1 MEQPL
6 RLPTDDEI
14 ETFWRDGVV
23 VLRDALDPASVAAL
37 APSVDAAFAGDA
49 TGDLTAMAGA
59 GATGDGATGAGDT
72 GRFRGGIDHWLV
84 DPVMRDFATTSALPA
99 LVAALLRTE
108 HLFLYE
114 DSILV
119 KSPGTREETKFHT
132 DLPYFQVEGTQL
144 ATTWCPL
151 DEVTPDTGSLRF
163 VRGSH
168 LWDREFRP
176 NLFVTDDPLPGTEG
190 EVVPSID
197 PDDPSVLCPSLGPGD
212 LTVHHARTVHGAGP
226 NTSATTWRRAVSVRY
241 CGDDARVHLRPG
253 LPVSAHHRDLV
264 EGEPLHDGTA
274 TPQVWPRP

>member
-1 MEQPL
+1 MERP
-6 RLPTDDEI
+6 RRMPTDDEI
-14 ETFWRDGVV
+14 TTFWRDGVV
-23 VLRDALDPASVAAL
+23 VLRDVLDPADVAAL
-37 APSVDAAFAGDA
+37 APSVAAAFGGDA
-49 TGDLTAMAGA
+49 TGDLTAMAGDP
-59 GATGDGATGAGDT
+59 GDGA

-84 DPVMRDFATTSALPA
+84 DPVMRDFATASPLPS

-108 HLFLYE
+108 LLFLYE

-132 DLPYFQVEGTQL
+132 DLPYFQVEGDQL

-151 DEVTPDTGSLRF
+151 DEVTPETGSLRF

-168 LWDREFRP
+168 EWGRDFRP

-190 EVVPSID
+190 EVLPAID
-197 PDDPSVLCPSLGPGD
+197 PDDPSVLCPTLGPGD

-226 NTSATTWRRAVSVRY
+226 NTSTTTWRRAVSVRY

-253 LPVSAHHRDLV
+253 LPVSAHHRGLV
-264 EGEPLHDGTA
+264 EGEPLHDGDA
-274 TPQVWPRP
+274 TPQVWPPR

>member
-14 ETFWRDGVV
+14 ETFRRDGVV
-23 VLRDALDPASVAAL
+23 VLRGALDPGSVAAL
-37 APSVDAAFAGDA
+37 APSVDTAFAGDA

-59 GATGDGATGAGDT
+59 GDTGTAT
-72 GRFRGGIDHWLV
+72 GRFRGGIDHWLT
-84 DPVMRDFATTSALPA
+84 DPVMRAFATTSALPA

-151 DEVTPDTGSLRF
+151 DEVTPETGSLRF

-197 PDDPSVLCPSLGPGD
+197 PNDPSVLCPSLGPGD

-253 LPVSAHHRDLV
+253 LPVSGHHRDLV
-264 EGEPLHDGTA
+264 EGEPLRDGAA